1 MKALF
6 FPQARGMNTGLPTW
20 IEPVLDKVIQ
30 TLQNDI
36 VKKKIQLLVL
46 EPFLQYFLELVFPY
60 VILMCVIFGI
70 MIIAIFSILAL
81 LVFRLN
87 SGSSGGS

>member
-1 MKALF
+1 M
-6 FPQARGMNTGLPTW
+6 W

-36 VKKKIQLLVL
+36 VKKKIQFMVL

-60 VILMCVIFGI
+60 VIIVCVVFGI
-70 MIIAIFSILAL
+70 LIVAIFSILAL